1 MDIFFSE
8 PDETP
13 VPPEDV
19 RIRELR
25 AEPYPDGRRVNVY
38 LETDPFL
45 YNQRPN
51 ADLFVFNA
59 VGEEVA
65 STSVIGSMSRKMEL
79 TLHLHRVKQGGRFS
93 LRATLYYAKIEEEP
107 DSEREIEL
115 PERQIIDTAMVNF
128 DLPEQ
133 VAD

>member
-8 PDETP
+8 PDEAP

-19 RIRELR
+19 RIRKLR

-38 LETDPFL
+38 LEIDPFL
-45 YNQRPN
+45 FNQRPN
-51 ADLFVFNA
+51 ADISVFNSQ
-59 VGEEVA
+59 GEEVA
-65 STSVIGSMSRKMEL
+65 SASVIGSMSRKMEL
-79 TLHLHRVKQGGRFS
+79 TLHLHKVKQGGRFS
-93 LRATLYYAKIEEEP
+93 LQATLYYARIDEEP

-115 PERQIIDTAMVNF
+115 PEREIIDSAKVNF

-133 VAD
+133 VVN